1 LKGTGFTGCGKTHPE
16 RQESSGHD
24 FSRAAKSPRKLGALA
39 VKFQQVVVHS
49 VKNWDADVAKQEQSQ
64 ETEWTITIMLD

>member
-1 LKGTGFTGCGKTHPE
+1 MNILGGSWE
-16 RQESSGHD
+16 RLGLD
-24 FSRAAKSPRKLGALA
+24 NISRSIEPKSQNRDLG

-49 VKNWDADVAKQEQSQ
+49 VENWEAEIASNSDSQ